1 LSLNSVAKDHKP
13 DDPAELERITA
24 WGGFVKPPADVGL
37 SARVY
42 LDPEFKMMGL
52 AMSRSI
58 GKYIPF

>member
-1 LSLNSVAKDHKP
+1 MKDHKP
-13 DDPAELERITA
+13 DDPMELERITA
-24 WGGFVKPPADVGL
+24 WGGFVKPPVDVGL

-58 GKYIPF
+58 G